1 MKQTS
6 IDKLSKVY
14 NFLQDE
20 MQPGMAELIAE
31 VIRAESAKPKGEKF
45 DYYKFTPPKKAY
57 YREALKGV
65 YHDSGWKVASD
76 AHIMVALKEEYPEEL
91 EGKIVAED
99 GSFIDATYPAWQKIM
114 PKKPSKDAHKI
125 DVAGF
130 REWLADRR
138 VQYKAEYGKGTKYD
152 DHWDVCVG
160 GVYFRAWLFDL
171 LITAMEKIGADTLLL
186 EGSHPAYC
194 ETEKGKVV
202 VMPLVLDNVEI
213 ANDKIYNMA

>member
-1 MKQTS
+1 MKDTS
-6 IDKLSKVY
+6 IKKLSKVY
-14 NFLQDE
+14 NFLQAGI
-20 MQPGMAELIAE
+20 QPVMAELIAD
-31 VIRAESAKPKGEKF
+31 VIRAESAEPKGEKF
-45 DYYKFTPPKKAY
+45 DYYKFAAPKKGY

-65 YHDSGWKVASD
+65 YHDSGWKVVSD

-99 GSFIDATYPAWQKIM
+99 GSFIDDTYPAWQKIM

-138 VQYKAEYGKGTKYD
+138 AEYKAEFGKGTKYD
-152 DHWDVCVG
+152 DYWAVCVG
-160 GVYFRAWLFDL
+160 GVYFRARLIDL

-186 EGSHPAYC
+186 DGSHPAYC

-202 VMPLVLDNVEI
+202 VMPLVLDDVEI
-213 ANDKIYNMA
+213 AYDKIYNMA